1 MYQNAAEVIALA
13 LLNIV
18 CAILGG
24 LEVMDGKRWLAVLK
38 SVIQQDPSI
47 DVTTTYLQTAY
58 YLEIVLTVLL
68 ILFALVFA
76 YVSYEVVR
84 EFGWVIYKKIG
95 PDVAVQSKS
104 FCCYSERLSTSI

>member
-1 MYQNAAEVIALA
+1 
-13 LLNIV
+13 
-18 CAILGG
+18 
-24 LEVMDGKRWLAVLK
+24 MDGKRWLAVLK
-38 SVIQQDPSI
+38 SVVNQDPSLG
-47 DVTTTYLQTAY
+47 VTTTYLQTAF

-95 PDVAVQSKS
+95 PDVAVQSELIQLQTKM
-104 FCCYSERLSTSI
+104 YN